1 MVAESDCATTTVVDK
16 HGTFMVDEPEALGGK
31 GSGPSPLAHFLGAL
45 VGCTQITLHTI
56 AKEQG
61 VSQ

>member
-1 MVAESDCATTTVVDK
+1 
-16 HGTFMVDEPEALGGK
+16 MVDEPEALGGK

-61 VSQ
+61 VSQQVTFPLPSEKHIA